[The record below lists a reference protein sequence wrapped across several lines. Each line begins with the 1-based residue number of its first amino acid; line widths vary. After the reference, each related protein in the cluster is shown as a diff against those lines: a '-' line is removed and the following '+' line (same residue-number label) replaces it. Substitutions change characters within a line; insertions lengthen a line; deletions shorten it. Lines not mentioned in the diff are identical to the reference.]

1 MAEIEINY
9 GNGVYYFNNLPYIFT
24 EAGIDSSYLV
34 EDILQIQYGN
44 RCVDLGCYR
53 GKILIIQIIE
63 DSDWQ
68 KPLYKKIIRKIE
80 KEKVYTEL
88 NKAIEWLNRLQG

>member
-1 MAEIEINY
+1 MAQIEINF
-9 GNGVYYFNNLPYIFT
+9 GNYEYYFNNLPYLFT
-24 EAGIDSSYLV
+24 DKGIDPFYLV

-44 RCVDLGCYR
+44 RCVDLGYYR
-53 GKILIIQIIE
+53 GKLLIIKISE

-68 KPLYKKIIRKIE
+68 KPLYKKVIRKIE
-80 KEKVYTEL
+80 KEKIYKEL